1 MRDFLSVPLL
11 ILSMASIEGY
21 VHDLPIN
28 SNRLL
33 VALAP
38 LSRLCMVQDAH
49 RMSMINKIAFKSGA
63 QSADGVNE
71 VTGDVLDCWIYL
83 R

>member
-1 MRDFLSVPLL
+1 
-11 ILSMASIEGY
+11 
-21 VHDLPIN
+21 
-28 SNRLL
+28 
-33 VALAP
+33 
-38 LSRLCMVQDAH
+38 
-49 RMSMINKIAFKSGA
+49 MSMINKIAFKSGA